1 MDTRREFLKKAGM
14 LGGAIGVWS
23 ALPAS
28 IKRALE
34 IDPEKGSTFMDA
46 EHIVLLMQEN
56 RSFDHL
62 LGSLQGVR
70 GYNDPRVVTTP
81 IGNKVWMQTDE
92 KGQTYAPFR
101 LDIKKTRSTW
111 TGNLPHSWTNQTDA
125 RNNGGFDKW
134 LIAKRSGIKQYR
146 NLPLTLGHYTR
157 EDIPFYYAL
166 ADAFTVCDQHFCSS
180 LTGTTPNRL
189 FFFTGKLRGGKNN
202 QANVDNE
209 NVDYA
214 NEADWQTFP
223 ERLEEAGISWK
234 VYQNDV
240 SLDNGMNG
248 TADFWLG
255 NFTDNPLEWFKQHGI
270 RYSPG
275 HYNKVLQDL
284 KTLPGEIEKAKEK
297 SNQLSGPELQKMER
311 KIAQME
317 RSLSYAKVAVEK
329 YSPEAFKKLPQKL
342 QNLHNK
348 AFTIN
353 AGDPCYHQVDTIRYT
368 DNESGKSKQM
378 KAPKGDVFYQFRKD
392 VRSGDLPAVSWL
404 VAPQAFSDHPSSP
417 WYGAW
422 YVSEAMD
429 ILTSNPEIWKKTIFI
444 LTYDENDGYYDHV
457 PPFVAPNPKDKTT
470 GLASEGLDIENEF
483 VSLEED
489 ILRVGERRKTY
500 ARQSPVGLGYR
511 VPLMIASPWTRG
523 GWVNSQIFDHTS
535 VLQLIESWLSKKTGR
550 EIKEENIGSWRRA
563 MCGNLHS
570 VFRPFNRKESKLP
583 FIERDAFLG
592 SIQQAKDK
600 EVPDGFHLMGDQDI
614 VKLNQEPQS
623 SPYQP
628 KQEPGIRNAC
638 PLPYELYAD
647 LHFNREEGALILK
660 MQAADRLFGDQSAGS
675 PFAAYCQGSPED
687 FKVRNYSVKAADR
700 LTDNWSLDNWQG
712 DHFNLQLH
720 GPNGFLRVWKAE
732 KTKAA
737 YLPEI
742 SIVYLNDAKPGKGF
756 DISIKNPTEETLH
769 LTLKDNSYGNP
780 SRPLTLLAK
789 DHAVIHWPVK
799 KSYGWYDFSIHD
811 PKSGIICQYA
821 GRVEDGKASKTDP
834 LMGQAL

>member
-1 MDTRREFLKKAGM
+1 MDTRREFLKKAGV

-70 GYNDPRVVTTP
+70 GYNDPRAITTP
-81 IGNKVWMQTDE
+81 NGNKVWLQSDE
-92 KGQTYAPFR
+92 KGNTYAPFR

-125 RNNGGFDKW
+125 RNNGGFDRW
-134 LIAKRSGIKQYR
+134 LIAKRSGIKAYQH
-146 NLPLTLGHYTR
+146 LPLTLGHYTR

-223 ERLEEAGISWK
+223 ERLEESGISWK
-234 VYQNDV
+234 VYQNEV

-270 RYSPG
+270 RFSPG
-275 HYNKVLQDL
+275 HYKKVMEDL
-284 KTLPGEIEKAKEK
+284 KSLPDTIQKAKVE
-297 SNQLSGPELQKMER
+297 SAQLTGSDQKKALKKIMAMENR
-311 KIAQME
+311 LA
-317 RSLSYAKVAVEK
+317 YARVAVNQ
-329 YSPEAFKKLPQKL
+329 YSPQAFKKLPQKL
-342 QNLHNK
+342 QNLHDK
-348 AFTIN
+348 AFTVN
-353 AGDPCYHQVDTIRYT
+353 TGDPYYHEVETIRYT
-368 DNESGKSKQM
+368 DKQSGLTKQM

-392 VRSGDLPAVSWL
+392 VQSGNLPAVSWL

-429 ILTSNPEIWKKTIFI
+429 ILTRNPEVWKKTIFI
-444 LTYDENDGYYDHV
+444 LTYDENDGYYDHI
-457 PPFVAPNPKDKTT
+457 PPFVAPNPLNKET
-470 GLASEGLDIENEF
+470 GLASAGLDIENEF

-489 ILRVGERRKTY
+489 ILRVGERRKAY
-500 ARQSPVGLGYR
+500 ARESPVGLGFR

-535 VLQLIESWLSKKTGR
+535 VLQLIESWLTKKTGK

-563 MCGNLHS
+563 MCGDMHS
-570 VFRPFNRKESKLP
+570 VFRPFSGKDDKLP
-583 FIERDAFLG
+583 FIERDDFLG

-600 EVPDGFHLMGDQDI
+600 EIPDGYHLMSEQDI
-614 VKLNQEPQS
+614 ATLNKDPYHS
-623 SPYQP
+623 SYQP
-628 KQEPGIRNAC
+628 RQEPGIRNAC
-638 PLPYELYAD
+638 ALPYELYAD
-647 LHFNREEGALILK
+647 LRYDQTTAAAILEMK
-660 MQAADRLFGDQSAGS
+660 AADALFGKKSAGA
-675 PFAAYCQGSPED
+675 PFAAYCYGAPDD
-687 FKVRNYSVKAADR
+687 FKVRNYSVRAGDQ
-700 LTDNWSLDNWQG
+700 LTDSWSLDSWQ
-712 DHFNLQLH
+712 DASFDLQLH
-720 GPNGFLRVWKAE
+720 GPNGFFRAWKGE
-732 KTKAA
+732 KANAA
-737 YLPEI
+737 NMPEI
-742 SIVYLNDAKPGKGF
+742 SLKFEKNAKGKDF
-756 DISIKNPTEETLH
+756 EIIIRNQTATTLR
-769 LTLKDNSYGNP
+769 LGLQDNSYGN
-780 SRPLTLLAK
+780 TEKKIILLAK
-789 DHAVIHWPVK
+789 DRTVIHWSAE
-799 KSYGWYDFSIHD
+799 KSYGWYDFSIQD
-811 PKSGIICQYA
+811 TKSGITCQYA
-821 GRVEDGKASKTDP
+821 GRVEDGEPSKTDP
-834 LMGQAL
+834 FMGRVI